1 MKVLKNYSSI
11 INKIDRDGN
20 DAIFNQDEIEN
31 IGYLL
36 NQFEILSTQVEYAK
50 IDVNIVDS
58 ITGNIITSV
67 MGNNTVQNV
76 ISEIPR
82 RRSH

>member
-1 MKVLKNYSSI
+1 MEMMPYSIKMKQKN
-11 INKIDRDGN
+11 
-20 DAIFNQDEIEN
+20 IER
-31 IGYLL
+31 YLL

-82 RRSH
+82 Y